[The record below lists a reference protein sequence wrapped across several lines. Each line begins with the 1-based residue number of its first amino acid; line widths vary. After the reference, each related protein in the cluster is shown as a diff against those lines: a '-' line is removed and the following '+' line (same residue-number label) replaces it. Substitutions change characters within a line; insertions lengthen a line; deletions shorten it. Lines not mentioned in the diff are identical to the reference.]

1 MKSIEFIK
9 LIISIVICNS
19 AGFIGAIFT
28 TSAIS
33 TWYNS
38 LEKPSFA
45 PPNWVFGP
53 VWTTLYTLM
62 GISAYLVWRQGIH
75 NSQVKTALIIF
86 GVQLFLNAIWS
97 PIFFGLRALFGA
109 LVVIVI
115 LWIAILLTIF
125 AFYKISTVAAVLLIP
140 YILWVSLATIL
151 NYSLWVLNS

>member
-19 AGFIGAIFT
+19 AGFIGSIIT
-28 TSAIS
+28 TSAIP
-33 TWYNS
+33 TWYTS
-38 LEKPSFA
+38 LEKPSFN

-62 GISAYLVWRQGIH
+62 GISAYLVLRQGIH

-97 PIFFGLRALFGA
+97 PIFFGLRALFAA

-125 AFYKISTVAAVLLIP
+125 AFYRISTIAAVLLIP
-140 YILWVSLATIL
+140 YILWVSFATIL

>member
-1 MKSIEFIK
+1 MKSIEFLK
-9 LIISIVICNS
+9 LIFTIVICHS

-28 TSAIS
+28 SSAIL
-33 TWYNS
+33 TWYDS
-38 LEKPSFA
+38 LKKPFFS
-45 PPNWVFGP
+45 PPNWIFGP
-53 VWTTLYTLM
+53 VWTILYTLM

-97 PIFFGLRALFGA
+97 PIFFGLRALFFA
-109 LVVIVI
+109 LVVIII
-115 LWIAILLTIF
+115 LWIAILLTILSF
-125 AFYKISTVAAVLLIP
+125 LKISKIAAVLLIP

>member
-1 MKSIEFIK
+1 MKSIELIK

-19 AGFIGAIFT
+19 VGIIGSFSTA
-28 TSAIS
+28 SAIP

-38 LEKPSFA
+38 LEKPTFN

-62 GISAYLVWRQGIH
+62 GISAYLVYRQGIH

-86 GVQLFLNAIWS
+86 GIQLFLNAIWS
-97 PIFFGLRALFGA
+97 PIFFGLRALFAGF
-109 LVVIVI
+109 VVIVI

-125 AFYKISTVAAVLLIP
+125 AFYKISTIAAVLLIP
-140 YILWVSLATIL
+140 YLLWVSFATIL

>member
-1 MKSIEFIK
+1 MKSLEFIK

-19 AGFIGAIFT
+19 AGFIGSIFT
-28 TSAIS
+28 TSTLP

-38 LEKPSFA
+38 LEKPSFN
-45 PPNWVFGP
+45 PPSWVFGP
-53 VWTTLYTLM
+53 VWITLYTLM

-75 NSQVKTALIIF
+75 NSQVKAAFIIF

-97 PIFFGLRALFGA
+97 PIFFGLRALFAA

-115 LWIAILLTIF
+115 LWIAILLTIY
-125 AFYKISTVAAVLLIP
+125 AFYKISRVAAVLLIP
-140 YILWVSLATIL
+140 YIFWVSLATIL

>member
-28 TSAIS
+28 TSAIPI
-33 TWYNS
+33 WYNS
-38 LEKPSFA
+38 LEKPSFS

-62 GISAYLVWRQGIH
+62 GISAYLVWRQGIN

-97 PIFFGLRALFGA
+97 PIFFGLRALFAA

>member
-19 AGFIGAIFT
+19 AGFIGSIFT
-28 TSAIS
+28 TSALP

-38 LEKPSFA
+38 LEKPSFN
-45 PPNWVFGP
+45 PPSWVFGP
-53 VWTTLYTLM
+53 VWITLYTLM

-75 NSQVKTALIIF
+75 NSQVKTAFIIF
-86 GVQLFLNAIWS
+86 SVQLFLNAIWS
-97 PIFFGLRALFGA
+97 PIFFGLRALFAA

-115 LWIAILLTIF
+115 LWIAILLTIY
-125 AFYKISTVAAVLLIP
+125 AFYKISKVAAVLLIP
-140 YILWVSLATIL
+140 YIFWVSLATIL